1 MEFSADNK
9 ASRVKFCAVV
19 HQHLGQ
25 RIAHFGDLCSPE
37 SQNRTNQ
44 PMREERRK
52 FRCSWWLHGMP
63 IKFTWR
69 VGIGSTCVDIRQ
81 SPKTDVLVIKYSA
94 DVYYRISS
102 NRSRVSNTSR
112 GSDFICSN
120 RSRVSNTSRVS
131 NRSRGGL
138 NDEYHRTNCA
148 SPRSTGALHHLCVL
162 QNGGMA
168 YRVFRFAEFAVI
180 NIKPRI
186 LVF

>member
-112 GSDFICSN
+112 
-120 RSRVSNTSRVS
+120 VS